1 MNTHSLGGTAMALI
15 AGGSPRRIT
24 ALLHELTGLMRPR
37 VKPVAAQSVA
47 AEAELPPAKLHYPP
61 KRDRFVE
68 SAAMAREMYRL

>member
-1 MNTHSLGGTAMALI
+1 MTTHSLGGTAMALI

-24 ALLHELTGLMRPR
+24 ALLRELTGLMQPR

-47 AEAELPPAKLHYPP
+47 VEAEPPSVKHYPP
-61 KRDRFVE
+61 KRDRVIE